1 MRGKASYVAVIA
13 RRDQLRDA
21 ARPLLPPSA
30 VQNRT
35 RVPWIRG
42 LRLYRTTG
50 DDSTLAPSLY
60 DLEDTPLDHVHARS
74 VFRSVRHPDRYAV
87 YFVHE
92 PGETM
97 PQTPGD
103 HTLVVVREF
112 RRVPLHASA
121 LGLVIFAA
129 RLAREAQV
137 VATLA
142 HFAERALSLYQPPY
156 LLLARSLEQPG
167 IIGLLTGVQA
177 TSMLDTGAPTP
188 FSVDHLLP
196 ELMPHLAADPELYAY
211 FPRARTESVFAPVV
225 SPYAV

>member
-1 MRGKASYVAVIA
+1 
-13 RRDQLRDA
+13 
-21 ARPLLPPSA
+21 

-42 LRLYRTTG
+42 LRLYRSTG
-50 DDSTLAPSLY
+50 DDAALAPSLY
-60 DLEDTPLDHVHARS
+60 DLENTALDHVHARS
-74 VFRSVRHPDRYAV
+74 VFRSALHPDRYAV

-142 HFAERALSLYQPPY
+142 HFAERALSHYQPPY

-167 IIGLLTGVQA
+167 ISALLTGVQA
-177 TSMLDTGAPTP
+177 TSMLDSGAPTP
-188 FSVDHLLP
+188 FSVDQLLP
-196 ELMPHLAADPELYAY
+196 EVSPLLAAEPEIYAY
-211 FPRARTESVFAPVV
+211 FPMPSTESIFSPAV